1 MSSFATTRLTDI
13 SATLDPADRALLN
26 LWVNRGLDDHALS
39 GLTRLNPD
47 TIAARRRTIVERLSA
62 QLGLPP
68 EQVDGA
74 LEDLAAS
81 SRQSIVQETNGHG
94 AKADRAGHSNGS
106 VGAPDLTTAKASP
119 GPVPTSV
126 QADPTPVPGPA
137 PPSVMFAGQA
147 APSATGRRRP
157 LIGVGLLLI
166 ALLAGIV
173 VALASGGSRNAH
185 AASASTPT
193 PSPAPFSPTFSSA
206 APSTAAAP
214 RAAAEPARRRVRAR
228 RRLTPLPRG
237 RFRARGSV
245 GLVGSGSTLRL
256 DLNLRSVPGAR
267 HGHYEMWLYDSALD
281 SRPLARLR
289 PGRDRL
295 ELRLPADFRHF
306 RSVDVSF
313 QPRGLRSHSGQSLLR
328 AANPTTGLAIA
339 SPSARR
345 SKIRRGARRHP
356 QHSHAGRTRTGRHR
370 KSHRRG

>member
-1 MSSFATTRLTDI
+1 MRRTRARAKACAGQSCQTQSADRERCETPAKCPMFATHSASVRIAGATLPARRTDTRQVEQHAAMSSFATTRLMDV

-26 LWVNRGLDDHALS
+26 LWVNRGLDDHTLS

-47 TIAARRRTIVERLSA
+47 AIAARRRTIVERLSA

-106 VGAPDLTTAKASP
+106 AGAPDLTTAKASP

-193 PSPAPFSPTFSSA
+193 PSPAPSSPTVSSA

-256 DLNLRSVPGAR
+256 DLNLRSVL
-267 HGHYEMWLYDSALD
+267 GHAT
-281 SRPLARLR
+281 
-289 PGRDRL
+289 G
-295 ELRLPADFRHF
+295 
-306 RSVDVSF
+306 
-313 QPRGLRSHSGQSLLR
+313 
-328 AANPTTGLAIA
+328 TTKCG
-339 SPSARR
+339 SMTRR
-345 SKIRRGARRHP
+345 S
-356 QHSHAGRTRTGRHR
+356 TRVRSPGYDPAATASSCACRPI
-370 KSHRRG
+370 SATFAP